1 MKTAFKQGM
10 KDGLP
15 VALGYLAVSFTLGIA
30 ARRAGLN
37 GFMAAFASLIT
48 NTSAGQFAG
57 FTAMASG
64 VSLLETA
71 VAQVVVNLRY
81 VLMSV
86 GLTQKVARET
96 GLLKRLLIAFD
107 VTDELFALAISR
119 EGPLKPAYYYGMMAV
134 TIPNWAL
141 GTFLGAAF
149 GALLPDVLLK
159 AVGVALY
166 AMFIAVVVPPAKKSR
181 PVLMVCLFAMAL
193 SLLLHYLPLTSG
205 LSAGLRVA
213 LVALLVSGLAAYV
226 FPVKQEDS
234 HA

>member
-1 MKTAFKQGM
+1 MKTEFQQGM

-30 ARRAGLN
+30 ARRAGLT
-37 GFMAAFASLIT
+37 GLQAAFASLIT

-57 FTAMASG
+57 FTAMAAG

-86 GLTQKVARET
+86 GLTQKVRRDAS
-96 GLLKRLLIAFD
+96 LLQRLLIAFD
-107 VTDELFALAISR
+107 VTDELFALGISR
-119 EGPLKPAYYYGMMAV
+119 EGALDPRYYYGMMAV

-141 GTFLGAAF
+141 GTFLGTVF
-149 GALLPDVLLK
+149 GALLPDILLK

-166 AMFIAVVVPPAKKSR
+166 AMFIAVVVPPAKISR
-181 PVLMVCLFAMAL
+181 PVLLVCLSAMGL
-193 SLLLHYLPLTSG
+193 SLLLHYLPFTKD
-205 LSAGLRVA
+205 LSSGLRVA
-213 LVALLVSGLAAYV
+213 IAALLVAGAAAFV
-226 FPVKQEDS
+226 FPLQKEDD

>member
-1 MKTAFKQGM
+1 MEFQQGM

-30 ARRAGLN
+30 ARRAGLT
-37 GFMAAFASLIT
+37 GLQAAFASLIT

-57 FTAMASG
+57 FTAMVAS

-71 VAQVVVNLRY
+71 AAQLVVNLRY
-81 VLMSV
+81 VLMSI
-86 GLTQKVARET
+86 GLTQKVRRDAS
-96 GLLKRLLIAFD
+96 LLQRLLIAFD
-107 VTDELFALAISR
+107 VTDELFALGISR
-119 EGPLKPAYYYGMMAV
+119 EGALEPRYYYGMMMV

-141 GTFLGAAF
+141 GTFLGTVF
-149 GALLPDVLLK
+149 GALLPAILLK

-181 PVLMVCLFAMAL
+181 PVLLVCLFAMGL
-193 SLLLHYLPLTSG
+193 SLLLHYLPFTKD
-205 LSAGLRVA
+205 LSSGLRVA
-213 LVALLVSGLAAYV
+213 IAALLVSGAAA
-226 FPVKQEDS
+226 FAFSPQKEAD